1 MIEIT
6 AEIRALI
13 DKAAAGVELAGDEYI
28 DPADGLIHC
37 KKCGGQRQTVVP
49 CFGKSG
55 YFMPRCICQC
65 QREAEEQRKA
75 AEERQRRMERIK
87 RRKAQGLQDRY
98 LYDYT
103 FSNDNGQ
110 NPLMDK
116 AHAYVENWKEAY
128 KSNIGLLLFGDVGTG
143 KSFFAGCIAN
153 ALLDRD
159 VPVLMTN
166 FPTILNRLTGMFSED
181 SVARQFFCETRTE
194 FLRKNSPVLRS
205 KSETR
210 SLASTAPKME
220 GAAHVKGRV
229 LAWGGAAFAAPP
241 LAFCPWGSS
250 YPSVASPA
258 SSAASWAATGSVY
271 SDQP

>member
-1 MIEIT
+1 MRRKKLLEIT
-6 AEIRALI
+6 LCAVLMIGALLCCMQDASARETLLI
-13 DKAAAGVELAGDEYI
+13 SGN
-28 DPADGLIHC
+28 ADLYPIESYDRG
-37 KKCGGQRQTVVP
+37 
-49 CFGKSG
+49 
-55 YFMPRCICQC
+55 
-65 QREAEEQRKA
+65 REC
-75 AEERQRRMERIK
+75 
-87 RRKAQGLQDRY
+87 
-98 LYDYT
+98 
-103 FSNDNGQ
+103 
-110 NPLMDK
+110 
-116 AHAYVENWKEAY
+116 YV
-128 KSNIGLLLFGDVGTG
+128 GLLPELYERLSEQTG
-143 KSFFAGCIAN
+143 YDLVYLPYSKNTTQAQH
-153 ALLDRD
+153 
-159 VPVLMTN
+159 
-166 FPTILNRLTGMFSED
+166 
-181 SVARQFFCETRTE
+181 VARQFFCETRTE